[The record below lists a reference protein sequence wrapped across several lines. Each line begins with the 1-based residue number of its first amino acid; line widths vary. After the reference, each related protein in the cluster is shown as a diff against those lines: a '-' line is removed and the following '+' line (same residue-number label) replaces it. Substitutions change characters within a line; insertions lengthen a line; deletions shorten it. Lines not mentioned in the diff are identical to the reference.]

1 LSLFSTLSGFFT
13 RAAQGRAEGE
23 RLNTPL
29 APVRYPD
36 PGYIPMS
43 WPLNYWQCGL
53 NPLPEAPC
61 SIVDACVWAY
71 VRALAQLPGYHMEE
85 RDNGGRQTLST
96 TALSRILRVP
106 NTYQTRSDF
115 LTHGIRSLLYDGNW
129 YSFAVRNSRQEVAEL
144 HWLKPDA
151 CKVIAVP
158 LPGQQVHEV
167 FYEITDGNPLLNIEE
182 FEIEGRFIVPARNIL
197 HVKLMTPRHPLI
209 GDTWLSCL
217 WFDLAN
223 RGAMSAG
230 MSTFFNNSSRPSGV
244 ITTDLSLDRTQ
255 VEELRTRWIAQ
266 TTGNNAGGTPILS
279 HGLKWQQTGISQRD
293 AQVVD
298 ALKLSDKQIAGVFGV
313 PGILVGIDDG
323 KPFAS
328 VEALM
333 NFWLANGLNYLLDH
347 IEVQIDQFFGLDS
360 AAWRQWT
367 EYDTDALLRTEL
379 ATRIDSLVKGVQ
391 GGVYAPN
398 EARAKEGFKS
408 VKAGDEPRV
417 QQQVVP
423 LSFATDPPPKP
434 EPAAPAIPPAPAPPA
449 AGDQGEE
456 GDNADTGKLFDLIA
470 RAKCLEAY
478 EQIRDRLAA

>member
-1 LSLFSTLSGFFT
+1 MT
-13 RAAQGRAEGE
+13 
-23 RLNTPL
+23 TPL
-29 APVRYPD
+29 APVRYSEAG
-36 PGYIPMS
+36 PGLIPMS

-71 VRALAQLPGYHMEE
+71 VRAIAQLPGYHMEE
-85 RDNGGRQTLST
+85 LDNAGRETLTT

-115 LTHGIRSLLYDGNW
+115 LTHGIRSLLYEGNW
-129 YSFAVRNSRQEVAEL
+129 YSFAIRNARQEIAEL

-151 CKVIAVP
+151 CKAITVP
-158 LPGQQVHEV
+158 VAGQRVHEV
-167 FYEITDGNPLLNIEE
+167 FYELSDANPILNLEE
-182 FEIEGRFIVPARNIL
+182 FEIEGRVIVPARNIL

-209 GDTWLSCL
+209 GDTWLSSL
-217 WFDLAN
+217 WSDLAS
-223 RGAMSAG
+223 RAAMSAG

-244 ITTDLSLDRTQ
+244 ITTDMSLERTQ
-255 VEELRTRWIAQ
+255 VEELRTRWLQQ
-266 TTGNNAGGTPILS
+266 TTGTNAGGTPILT

-328 VEALM
+328 TEALM

-347 IEVQIDQFFGLDS
+347 IEVQIDQFFGLP
-360 AAWRQWT
+360 ANEWT
-367 EYDTDALLRTEL
+367 EYDTEALLRTEL
-379 ATRIDSLVKGVQ
+379 ATRIDALVKGVQ

-398 EARAKEGFKS
+398 EARAKEGYKS

-449 AGDQGEE
+449 AGDQGAE
-456 GDNADTGKLFDLIA
+456 DDAADTGKLFGLIA
-470 RAKCLEAY
+470 RAKSLEAY
-478 EQIRDRLAA
+478 EQTRERLAA